1 MTIWDVFTLMWRFRL
16 LAVVMIGLTVGALVV
31 ASTPQ
36 VAAVG
41 RVRVVFLAPE
51 TDEGNAL
58 AGTTASLVGMA
69 GVVSRRVNEFS
80 AIEMSVD
87 GDVSLPA
94 QGVRDGY
101 SVRQPSEGGQ
111 WDTRYEEPVLDIQ
124 STGADVDEARAVMD
138 EAITEVLGTLEDL
151 QDRESVPD
159 ELRIRTRLSPPE
171 PVLTEQTG
179 SRVRAMTVT
188 GALGMLLTM
197 GAVLLA
203 DSVSGARRRRKDA
216 APAPSASAG
225 PDTAH
230 PQHKVEEGPVRVSS
244 GAGR

>member
-1 MTIWDVFTLMWRFRL
+1 MTIWDVFTLMRRFRL
-16 LAVVMIGLTVGALVV
+16 LAVVMIGLTFGALVV

-41 RVRVVFLAPE
+41 RARVVFLAPE
-51 TDEGNAL
+51 TDEGNVL
-58 AGTTASLVGMA
+58 ARTTAPLVGMA
-69 GVVSRRVNEFS
+69 GVVARRVNEFS

-87 GDVSLPA
+87 SDVSLPT

-101 SVRQPSEGGQ
+101 SVRQPDEGGQ
-111 WDTRYEEPVLDIQ
+111 WGTRYEEPVLDIQ
-124 STGADVDEARAVMD
+124 STGADVDEARAAMD

-151 QDRESVPD
+151 QDREAVPD

-171 PVLTEQTG
+171 PVFTEQGG
-179 SRVRAMTVT
+179 SRARAMTVT
-188 GALGMLLTM
+188 GALGMLLTI

-225 PDTAH
+225 PDSAH
-230 PQHKVEEGPVRVSS
+230 PQHKVEEGPVRASS